1 MRIHNFSAGPA
12 VLPVPVLNELRDN
25 LLELNGSGVGLME
38 CSHRSATFQAV
49 IDGAMERVRR
59 VLALPD
65 SHTVLFLQGGAS
77 LQFLMLAQNLL
88 QGGTADYIDTGA
100 WSSKAVKEARRFGSV
115 NVPFSGA
122 EAGYTAVPRD
132 WAHSD
137 DVVYTHYT
145 SNNTVRGT
153 QFQSIPTVPGMLV
166 CDASS
171 DVASGPL
178 DGSRFDVLYAGAQKN
193 LGPSGVTLV
202 CLSERALERAKAA
215 DTPTM
220 LDYGVHAAKGSMFN
234 TPNTLGIFV
243 IERMLAWVEA
253 QGLETVG
260 ATNARKA
267 ARLYDL
273 FDGSEFWE
281 PCAARDS
288 RSTMN
293 VTWKLADDALTDALV
308 AQAADA
314 GLSGLKG
321 HRSVGGLRASIYNA
335 CPEASVVALVDFLKE
350 FERTHG

>member
-12 VLPVPVLNELRDN
+12 VLPVPVLEELREN

-38 CSHRSATFQAV
+38 CSHRSPVFGNV

-59 VLALPD
+59 VLALPE

-77 LQFLMLAQNLL
+77 MQFLMLAQNLL
-88 QGGTADYIDTGA
+88 QGGTADYIDTGT
-100 WSSKAVKEARRFGSV
+100 WSAKAVKEAKRFGTV
-115 NVPFSGA
+115 NVPYSGA
-122 EAGYTAVPRD
+122 DSAYVSVPRE

-153 QFQSIPTVPGMLV
+153 QFQSVPSSPGLLV

-171 DVASGPL
+171 DVASKRM
-178 DGSRFDVLYAGAQKN
+178 DGSQFDLLYAGAQKN

-202 CLSERALERAKAA
+202 CLSERAMERARSA
-215 DTPTM
+215 DAPTM

-253 QGLETVG
+253 QGLDAVG

-267 ARLYDL
+267 SSLYDL
-273 FDGSEFWE
+273 FDGSDFWQG
-281 PCAARDS
+281 CADVDS
-288 RSTMN
+288 RSQMN
-293 VTWKLADDALTDALV
+293 VTWRLRDDSLTAPLVEQALS
-308 AQAADA
+308 A
-314 GLSGLKG
+314 GFSGLKG

-335 CPEASVVALVDFLKE
+335 CPEASVTALVDFLKE